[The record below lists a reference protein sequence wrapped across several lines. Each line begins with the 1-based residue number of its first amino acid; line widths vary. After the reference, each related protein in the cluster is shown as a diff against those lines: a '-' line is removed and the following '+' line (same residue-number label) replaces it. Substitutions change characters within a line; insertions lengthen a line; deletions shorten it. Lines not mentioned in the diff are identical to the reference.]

1 MRFVYFTLKKQ
12 YWNSFVE
19 NFLRIIVSPEDV
31 IEFIKNSDTPDCWT
45 RFLFEI
51 ENDLNEIEK
60 LDLVVEHLKENEYL
74 LVLIYD
80 KENNIYNI
88 RIPNEKFVNLNQ
100 QLKKKTDIFKKL
112 VEINNEIKNW

>member
-12 YWNSFVE
+12 YWNSFLE
-19 NFLRIIVSPEDV
+19 NFLNIVVSPEDV
-31 IEFIKNSDTPDCWT
+31 IDFIKSSIGVNSWT

-51 ENDLNEIEK
+51 ENELDKIESF
-60 LDLVVEHLKENEYL
+60 DLVIENLKKDEYL

-80 KENNIYNI
+80 KEHDMYEI